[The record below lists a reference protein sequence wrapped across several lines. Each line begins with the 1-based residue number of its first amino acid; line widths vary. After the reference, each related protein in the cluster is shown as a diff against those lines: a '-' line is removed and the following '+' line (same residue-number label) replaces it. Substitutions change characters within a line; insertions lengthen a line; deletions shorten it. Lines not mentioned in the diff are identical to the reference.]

1 MFIDEQVEEWTK
13 DIEALVEI
21 ARSEPQLAYCA
32 YIFGTSKR
40 WQFVCRTTPG
50 VGIHLQKLED
60 LIRSKLI
67 PAIVGI
73 EFISDEM
80 RKIFSLPARLGG
92 LGFLNPVI
100 EADFDYEDSLAV
112 TAQLTRAIYNQDSA
126 YVEDSTVQ
134 AEAMKAL
141 AARKNER
148 YQLFDIEL
156 KENISSKLYK
166 LIKLSSEKGA
176 SNWLTSLTLM
186 EFGFRLNKQEFTD
199 AISMRYD
206 LKLKEVP
213 TRCACGD
220 VFSINHCL
228 SCKKGGYIHLRHNSV
243 RDTVSDLLSGV
254 CHDVVKE
261 PHLLPVRG
269 EKILSKNQSDGAR
282 ADVSALG
289 LWSPFSRAFLD
300 IMVFNPLAK
309 TNWAKDI
316 SDMYSSNEKKKRDDY
331 NDRIIQIEKGT
342 FTPLVF
348 SCTGGAAP
356 EAEKFIKQLAK
367 KIALKRQEEY
377 CNVVSFIRRRIRFDI
392 LKSCAIA
399 FRGYRKPTL
408 GVAHVSGLDYG
419 VQSFDG

>member
-1 MFIDEQVEEWTK
+1 M
-13 DIEALVEI
+13 
-21 ARSEPQLAYCA
+21 
-32 YIFGTSKR
+32 
-40 WQFVCRTTPG
+40 
-50 VGIHLQKLED
+50 
-60 LIRSKLI
+60 
-67 PAIVGI
+67 
-73 EFISDEM
+73 
-80 RKIFSLPARLGG
+80 
-92 LGFLNPVI
+92 
-100 EADFDYEDSLAV
+100 
-112 TAQLTRAIYNQDSA
+112 
-126 YVEDSTVQ
+126 
-134 AEAMKAL
+134 
-141 AARKNER
+141 
-148 YQLFDIEL
+148 
-156 KENISSKLYK
+156 
-166 LIKLSSEKGA
+166 
-176 SNWLTSLTLM
+176 
-186 EFGFRLNKQEFTD
+186 
-199 AISMRYD
+199 
-206 LKLKEVP
+206 
-213 TRCACGD
+213 
-220 VFSINHCL
+220 
-228 SCKKGGYIHLRHNSV
+228 
-243 RDTVSDLLSGV
+243 
-254 CHDVVKE
+254 
-261 PHLLPVRG
+261 RG